1 MTQAN
6 SSQATKGEDGKA
18 LKMPLLKQLL
28 PFIRPHQRYIWIS
41 LALLLITHGCSLA
54 IPWLTSLIID
64 KDLPASDMA
73 AFRVHVFY
81 IAILGIVEVL
91 GRGWQT
97 WTLDLAGQNAL
108 IDLRLAVFR
117 HLQKLS
123 SRFYDRTPI
132 GRLVG
137 RVTTDIEALQE
148 MFSSGLVTILGDIL
162 VLFSILGIL
171 FYQNWQL
178 TLVTLT
184 TVPLLL
190 GMTLFIRVRVRR
202 GYIEMVRRRSR
213 LNSFLHEQIAGMS
226 LIQLFG
232 REVDTQDRFED
243 ESVGMRNSQLST
255 VRWESALSAMTE
267 MVGNITMAL
276 ILWYGGGLVLE
287 AIGVTTTTEN
297 AGFQIGVLYLF
308 LDYMQ
313 KFFGPLNDLSL
324 KYTVMQNALV
334 AAERIFGL
342 LEEDEVTPER
352 KDPITPKEDLGRIE
366 FKNVTFGYDPDAP
379 VLRDVSFTV
388 APGER
393 IAIVG
398 ATGGG
403 KTTLLKLLTRL
414 YDVQSGSIAIDGV
427 DIKDRSLRDL
437 RRTVGIVPQDVFLF
451 GGDILENIRLG
462 HPEITAEDA
471 IRSADSLHLDQIV
484 SRFPRGYREPVRERG
499 GNLSSGE
506 RQLIAFA
513 RVLAVAPGIL
523 ALDEAT
529 SNVDTR
535 TEQLLQDA
543 VHRLMA
549 NRTALIIAHRLS
561 TVRDVD
567 RILVVQDGRI
577 IEEGPHDE
585 LIARRG
591 AYWRLVELQYGED
604 PQA

>member
-1 MTQAN
+1 MTQSHSKQEPQIQGRMTTRA
-6 SSQATKGEDGKA
+6 AKV
-18 LKMPLLKQLL
+18 PLLKKLI
-28 PFIRPHQRYIWIS
+28 PFIRPHQRYFWLS
-41 LALLLITHGCSLA
+41 LVLLILTHACALGV
-54 IPWLTSLIID
+54 PWLTKLIID
-64 KDLPASDMA
+64 EDLPGSDMA
-73 AFRVHVFY
+73 ALRVHILY
-81 IAILGIVEVL
+81 IGLLGVVEVL
-91 GRGWQT
+91 CRGWQT
-97 WTLDLAGQNAL
+97 WTLDVAGQNSL

-117 HLQKLS
+117 HLQRLS

-162 VLFSILGIL
+162 FLFAIAGFL
-171 FYQNWQL
+171 FYQDWQL

-190 GMTLFIRVRVRR
+190 GLTLFIRVRVRR
-202 GYIEMVRRRSR
+202 GYTEMVRRRSR
-213 LNSFLHEQIAGMS
+213 LNTFLHEQIAGMS
-226 LIQLFG
+226 LVQLFG
-232 REVDTQDRFED
+232 REAETQERFKV
-243 ESVGMRNSQLST
+243 ESAGMRDSQLST
-255 VRWESALSAMTE
+255 VWWESALSASTE
-267 MVGNITMAL
+267 MVGTFTMAL
-276 ILWYGGGLVLE
+276 ILWYGGGLFLE
-287 AIGVTTTTEN
+287 AIGAPRTSEN
-297 AGFQIGVLYLF
+297 EGLKIGMLYLF
-308 LDYMQ
+308 LEYMQ

-324 KYTVMQNALV
+324 KFTVMQNALV

-342 LEEDEVTPER
+342 LDEDEVTPER
-352 KDPITPKEDLGRIE
+352 PDPIRPEQDLGRIE
-366 FKNVTFGYDPDAP
+366 FKNVTFGYDSKTP
-379 VLRDVSFTV
+379 VLRDVSF
-388 APGER
+388 AIEPGER

-414 YDVQSGSIAIDGV
+414 YDVQSGSICIDGV
-427 DIKDRSLRDL
+427 DIRDRSLRDL

-462 HPEITAEDA
+462 HPEISVEDA
-471 IRSADSLHLDQIV
+471 IRSADSLHLDQVV

-513 RVLAVAPGIL
+513 RVLAVAPNIL

-543 VHRLMA
+543 VHSLMA

-577 IEEGPHDE
+577 VEEGAHEE
-585 LIARRG
+585 LMARRG
-591 AYWRLVELQYGED
+591 TYWRLVQLQYSE
-604 PQA
+604 